1 MNEIKSINPKN
12 LGWLQ
17 SKLDEEEI
25 GYLWIIIA
33 EKGEDMKGSLVGQ
46 IDSSYSI
53 IDKDSWF
60 FINVLSKLGVE
71 YERKFQILEGGFQQA
86 TNIRITCQ
94 ICG

>member
-25 GYLWIIIA
+25 GYLWKLIA

-46 IDSSYSI
+46 INSSNSI
-53 IDKDSWF
+53 ID
-60 FINVLSKLGVE
+60 
-71 YERKFQILEGGFQQA
+71 
-86 TNIRITCQ
+86 
-94 ICG
+94 

>member
-25 GYLWIIIA
+25 NYLWELIA

-46 IDSSYSI
+46 I
-53 IDKDSWF
+53 
-60 FINVLSKLGVE
+60 N
-71 YERKFQILEGGFQQA
+71 
-86 TNIRITCQ
+86 
-94 ICG
+94 